1 MAEDKNN
8 QSWEENFHKINWGRG
23 RNSHMLNNKMF
34 YEKDLVTGSP
44 ESGFML
50 KVLTFSAAGRNTMY
64 LEGKEL
70 TSGN

>member
-1 MAEDKNN
+1 
-8 QSWEENFHKINWGRG
+8 
-23 RNSHMLNNKMF
+23 MLNNKMF

>member
-1 MAEDKNN
+1 
-8 QSWEENFHKINWGRG
+8 
-23 RNSHMLNNKMF
+23 MLNNKMF

-50 KVLTFSAAGRNTMY
+50 KVLTFSTEGRNTMY